1 MEPKTAPPFCQR
13 CGKEV
18 KQGRK
23 YCNECRHE
31 VKLESNREYK
41 YKKANKES
49 AKSKMRYEA
58 KKAAGICPACNKP
71 TDGMVYCPE
80 CRKKKRKQNNSDYH
94 YFKEMGICPLC
105 QTRKILDGKAS
116 CEICRAYKAGVALK
130 RREEN
135 LLAIRKRDDELK
147 RRQYETRKK
156 LHVCTVCGKVT
167 VDDGYHTCIRCRI
180 KNRIAKKR
188 WKDKKRRSPDNLRE
202 VWKNDESVC
211 AFCGQPVVKGKRVCQ
226 KHYDMIMTKVYP
238 HLEAYRQRRN
248 KETED
253 RMNGLK

>member
-1 MEPKTAPPFCQR
+1 
-13 CGKEV
+13 
-18 KQGRK
+18 
-23 YCNECRHE
+23 
-31 VKLESNREYK
+31 
-41 YKKANKES
+41 
-49 AKSKMRYEA
+49 MRYEA